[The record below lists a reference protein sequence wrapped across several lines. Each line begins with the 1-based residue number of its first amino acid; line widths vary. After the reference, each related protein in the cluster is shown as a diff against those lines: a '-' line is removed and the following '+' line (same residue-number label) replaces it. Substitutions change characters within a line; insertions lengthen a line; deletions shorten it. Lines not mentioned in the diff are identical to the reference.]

1 MINQGKKGMATK
13 NIGFGISTEEL
24 LVVLGYLKAESMP
37 GLDSDHLK
45 DLDEEQLEFALGIA
59 ERALYA
65 RGFII
70 PDPQKKPTLAPTV
83 FSVVGACVMAETTI
97 VASCNRPDQRRED
110 HYYHTS
116 RQMVVMHYAPNAGI
130 HQFVAVTE
138 RDNIAQSILSI
149 LQLGEKSTLNC
160 QPLRVKASVFGE
172 ARKAV
177 QQNRPTDGL
186 RMLTEAGVELDS
198 AQAMLDTQSK
208 PVANTT
214 IGSVEHQNGKESTDS
229 FTVIEG
235 ENGLWIV
242 TTPETKPDPDP
253 EFLIVPASAE
263 DVIQKVKIL
272 VKI

>member
-1 MINQGKKGMATK
+1 MTTK
-13 NIGFGISTEEL
+13 NISFAISTEEL

-45 DLDEEQLEFALGIA
+45 DLNDEQLEFALGIA

-70 PDPQKKPTLAPTV
+70 PDHQKKPILAPTV
-83 FSVVGACVMAETTI
+83 FSVVGACVMPETTM
-97 VASCNRPDQRRED
+97 VASSNRAGHRKDD
-110 HYYHTS
+110 YYYHTS

-130 HQFVAVTE
+130 HQFMAVNE
-138 RDNIAQSILSI
+138 RADITRSILSI
-149 LQLGEKSTLNC
+149 LQLGEKPMLHC
-160 QPLRVKASVFGE
+160 RPLRIHASVFGE

-177 QQNRPTDGL
+177 QQNHPADGL
-186 RMLTEAGVELDS
+186 RLLTEAGVDSLS
-198 AQAMLDTQSK
+198 AQIMVDTQSK

-214 IGSVEHQNGKESTDS
+214 IGFVEYQNGKESTDS

-242 TTPETKPDPDP
+242 TTPENKSTPDP
-253 EFLIVPASAE
+253 ELLIAPASAE
-263 DVIQKVKIL
+263 AVIQRVKTL
-272 VKI
+272 MKI